1 MLGRLPKLESDRGG
15 VNICGQ
21 METGQII
28 ICKSSDSINKCF
40 IRYTGDFGN
49 GVKNGTG
56 TLYFSNGDKRVGCQY
71 PASNISSN

>member
-1 MLGRLPKLESDRGG
+1 M
-15 VNICGQ
+15 CGQ

-28 ICKSSDSINKCF
+28 VCSIQITCMSYV

-56 TLYFSNGDKRVGCQY
+56 TLYFSNGDKRV
-71 PASNISSN
+71 S